1 VSAAHAPGGAV
12 PAVRRRDELVIFDNV
27 SKFYGETLGV
37 NRVTLSIPPGI
48 TGLVGPNGA
57 GKSTLMGLM
66 TGLLRP
72 SAGTVSVLGISPGH
86 PEQLFQRVG
95 FCTQQDAFPPGATG
109 RSFLFSFLS
118 LTGRGAAWARERAA
132 EMLEQVG
139 LRDAAD
145 RRVAGYSKGMRQR
158 LRLGLA
164 LAVDPQVLILDEP
177 LNGLDPLAR
186 AELIALLRAQAVAGR
201 HVILS
206 SHILHEVDLLS
217 DQVVLLNEGY
227 VVAEG
232 NIQAVRGEMRRHPLQ
247 VLIRCDAPQALAARL
262 MEEDGVVEIK
272 LHADK
277 GGLLVRT
284 EDADAFFHALNGIV
298 LASGARIEAVAPAD
312 DDVQSVYQYLI
323 QDAGRGAS

>member
-1 VSAAHAPGGAV
+1 VIGPDLAAAAAAGP
-12 PAVRRRDELVIFDNV
+12 RRPEELVVFDNV

-37 NRVTLSIPPGI
+37 NRVTLAIPPGI

-72 SAGTVSVLGISPGH
+72 SAGSIAVLGISPAH
-86 PEQLFQRVG
+86 PEQLFRRVG

-109 RSFLFSFLS
+109 RSFLVSFLS
-118 LTGRGAAWARERAA
+118 LAGRGTAWARERAA
-132 EMLEQVG
+132 EMLDQVG
-139 LRDAAD
+139 LREAAD

-164 LAVDPQVLILDEP
+164 LAADPQVLILDEP

-186 AELIALLRAQAVAGR
+186 AEVIALLREQARAGR

-247 VLIRCDAPQALAARL
+247 VLIRCDAAQALAARL
-262 MEEDGVVEIK
+262 MELDGVVEVK

-277 GGLLVRT
+277 GGLFVRT
-284 EDADAFFHALNGIV
+284 EDADSFFHALNGIV
-298 LASGARIEAVAPAD
+298 LESGARIDAVAPAD
-312 DDVQSVYQYLI
+312 EDVQSVYQYLI
-323 QDAGRGAS
+323 QDAGRGTA

>member
-1 VSAAHAPGGAV
+1 MTPATTWPPG
-12 PAVRRRDELVIFDNV
+12 RLVIFDNV

-37 NRVTLSIPPGI
+37 NRVSLAIPPGI

-72 SAGTVSVLGISPGH
+72 SAGTVRVLGLSPEH
-86 PEQLFQRVG
+86 PEALFQRVG

-109 RSFLFSFLS
+109 SSFLVSYLS
-118 LTGRGAAWARERAA
+118 LHGRGTSWARERAA
-132 EMLEQVG
+132 EMLALVG
-139 LRDAAD
+139 LTAAAN

-158 LRLGLA
+158 LRLALA
-164 LAVDPQVLILDEP
+164 LAPDPQVLVLDEP

-186 AELIALLRAQAVAGR
+186 AELIALLRAQAAEGR

-232 NIQAVRGEMRRHPLQ
+232 SIQAVRGEMRRHPLQ
-247 VLIRCDAPQALAARL
+247 VLIRCDAPQSLAARL
-262 MEEDGVVEIK
+262 MGEDGVVEVK
-272 LHADK
+272 LHQDR
-277 GGLLVRT
+277 GGLFVRT
-284 EDADAFFHALNGIV
+284 EDADGFFAALNRVV
-298 LASGARIEAVAPAD
+298 LESGARIEAVAPAD
-312 DDVQSVYQYLI
+312 EDVQSVYQYLI
-323 QDAGRGAS
+323 QDGGRSAS

>member
-1 VSAAHAPGGAV
+1 
-12 PAVRRRDELVIFDNV
+12 
-27 SKFYGETLGV
+27 
-37 NRVTLSIPPGI
+37 
-48 TGLVGPNGA
+48 
-57 GKSTLMGLM
+57 M

-95 FCTQQDAFPPGATG
+95 FCTQQDAFPPGVTG
-109 RSFLFSFLS
+109 RAFLVSFLS
-118 LTGRGAAWARERAA
+118 LAGHGTPWARERAA

-139 LRDAAD
+139 LSEAAD

-186 AELIALLRAQAVAGR
+186 AELIELLRAQAVAGR

-247 VLIRCDAPQALAARL
+247 VLIRCDAPQALGARL
-262 MEEDGVVEIK
+262 MEEDGVVEVK